1 MDDYNL
7 VKINSF
13 YLSED
18 GTDASLPCRVEIPN
32 LTRLRITPRNVEE
45 DLDGG
50 QHVQFGDFRGFDI
63 PMSIMVL
70 NDGDL
75 TDLISEINEV
85 EEDGS
90 FHNLVIV
97 GDTGNFDVD
106 CALVSIG
113 DQGFSDGRIESIEL
127 LFRVDTMNE
136 YVAPGP

>member
-1 MDDYNL
+1 MADYNL

-18 GTDASLPCRVEIPN
+18 GTDASLACRVEIPN
-32 LTRLRITPRNVEE
+32 LTRMRIAPRNVEP

-50 QHVQFGDFRGFDI
+50 QHVQFGDNRDFEI
-63 PMSIMVL
+63 PMSIFVL

-75 TDLISEINEV
+75 TDLIDEINEV
-85 EEDGS
+85 EDDGDH
-90 FHNLVIV
+90 HNIVLV

-113 DQGFSDGRIESIEL
+113 DQGFSDGRIQSVNL
-127 LFRVDTMNE
+127 VFRVDTMNT
-136 YVAPGP
+136 YTP